1 MAPKFPNPPLTEI
14 SPKHLVTAEQAA
26 DWFGI
31 EPVTIRRWVHTGKV
45 EALPIPGGPA
55 LFYHPVLAQAELD
68 AWENGADREAR
79 GGRKPG
85 WRPCQQQAA

>member
-1 MAPKFPNPPLTEI
+1 MAPKFPNPPLAELD
-14 SPKHLVTAEQAA
+14 PKLVMTAEGIA

-31 EPVTIRRWVHTGKV
+31 EPVTIRWWVHIGKV

-55 LFYHPVLAQAELD
+55 LFYHPVLALAELD
-68 AWENGADREAR
+68 AWQNGADRAVR

-85 WRPCQQQAA
+85 WKPCTQAA